1 MRIEPKFRGLKL
13 KEPRMCE
20 IKIACFKARF
30 FQMQNN
36 GSKLLIFRFVCPR
49 IIALLAWPNNDVDK
63 WTKICQL
70 KVSGRKVKNI
80 SVFFF

>member
-36 GSKLLIFRFVCPR
+36 GSKLLIFPLCLSQDNCLVS
-49 IIALLAWPNNDVDK
+49 L
-63 WTKICQL
+63 TKQ
-70 KVSGRKVKNI
+70 
-80 SVFFF
+80 